1 MQSVI
6 VLDLGSSSTRAILY
20 DAQANPV
27 PGAMVRETFDF
38 HVDQHG
44 ASEDDPALAL
54 ARANRCL
61 AALKASA
68 AYRAQVQTE
77 PLVAISSY
85 AGSLLCL
92 DNAGQPLTPIYTYAD
107 TRASSDAAQLRET
120 FDEIEVLQR
129 TGCRIRANYTPSRL
143 AWLKRTQPDIF
154 ARTRHFATLSDY
166 VRLKLFGQLR
176 CGISIA
182 SWSGL
187 LNRQHSDWDLTW
199 LQLLGVDAAQLPAID
214 NDTPNHAP
222 LIALG
227 DGAGANIGSG
237 CTDPSRV
244 AVTIGTTGAMRIVSP
259 HNAEHPVLPALWAYR
274 ASHALDL
281 IGGATTEGGNVVA
294 WLRSVLAGW
303 DNAEAEAAIAAQK
316 PDGHGLTVL
325 PMFGGE
331 RSPGFADRARATLH
345 GLSFDTSP
353 ADIARACYEAIAY
366 RLGSIYAALTHNGDM
381 SKHSQGIIASG
392 GALLASPTWCQI
404 IADVTGTPVQL
415 CEEPEATARGAAM
428 LALQRLDVP
437 ARLGRSFEPNVQHAA
452 IYRAA
457 AARQQTLYNKLVG

>member
-6 VLDLGSSSTRAILY
+6 VLDLGSSSTRAMLY

-27 PGAMVRETFDF
+27 PGAMVREPFDF

-44 ASEDDPALAL
+44 ASEDHPALAL
-54 ARANRCL
+54 ARASRCL

-68 AYRAQVQTE
+68 AYRAHVQTE

-92 DNAGQPLTPIYTYAD
+92 DDASQPLTPIYTYAD

-120 FDEIEVLQR
+120 FDEIDVLQR
-129 TGCRIRANYTPSRL
+129 TGCRIRANYTPARL

-154 ARTRHFATLSDY
+154 ARTRHFVTLSDY
-166 VRLKLFGQLR
+166 VRLRLFGQLR

-187 LNRQHSDWDLTW
+187 LNRQHSDWDPTW
-199 LQLLGVDAAQLPAID
+199 LQILGVDAAQLPAID
-214 NDTPNHAP
+214 PANTSPAP
-222 LIALG
+222 MIALG

-244 AVTIGTTGAMRIVSP
+244 AVTIGTTGAMRIVNP
-259 HNAEHPVLPALWAYR
+259 HNAERPVSPALWAYR

-294 WLRSVLAGW
+294 WLRAVLAGW
-303 DNAEAEAAIAAQK
+303 DKAEAEAVIAAQK

-381 SKHSQGIIASG
+381 SNHSQGIIASG

-428 LALQRLDVP
+428 LALHRLDVP
-437 ARLGRSFEPNVQHAA
+437 ARLGRSFEPNAQHTA

-457 AARQQTLYNKLVG
+457 AARQQTLYHNLVG